1 MGSKLALCHASTD
14 RPWSLLRWRSGSL
27 KTGSEVPPHRAF
39 VPCGPLA
46 PCFRLLVQFPPLGLQ
61 FLLGQEQPASWD
73 AVQVGT
79 ALAQTGIIRGC
90 GCGSGYVIWMGQC
103 LRATDG

>member
-14 RPWSLLRWRSGSL
+14 CPRSLLSGVWESL
-27 KTGSEVPPHRAF
+27 KTGSETPAHRAF

-79 ALAQTGIIRGC
+79 ALAPTAI
-90 GCGSGYVIWMGQC
+90 
-103 LRATDG
+103 